1 MTAQN
6 RILASLALMVAGLG
20 AEAQKAPEVPRL
32 VVNVI
37 VDQLRT
43 DYLEAFSP
51 LFGQGGFQRLMKE
64 GRVYSQAEYPF
75 DNPDRASAVACLVS
89 GSSPYEN
96 GIIGQRWLNRT
107 TLQPIICVDDNNY
120 AGQFTLEKSSPA
132 HLAVSTITD
141 ELKVATEGRALV
153 YAVAP
158 ERDAAVLLAG
168 HAADGAFWMNDETGE
183 WASSSYY
190 TIPSWLSYYNKSY
203 HAARRIGTLNWTPT
217 NGFVGEFNYFV
228 SGGIKTPFHHNFKGE
243 RQFREFKASALANEE
258 VTDFVNHCL
267 QNSALGGDAVTDFL
281 SVGYY
286 AGNYDHKTVT
296 ECPMELQDTYV
307 RLDNQLTRLIDM
319 VEHKVGRERVLFVL
333 TSTGYSDTEQTEDDL
348 SRYRIPT
355 GEFNIGR
362 AQLLLNMYLS
372 AVYGQAKYVEACMG
386 NQIYLN
392 LKYIAD
398 KGLNL
403 GEVLERSADFLIQL
417 EGVRDVYTS
426 QRLAQGAWTPGIR
439 SIRNAYNPKT
449 SGDILI
455 QVASGWR
462 LVNEQTG
469 ERKLQRESYMG
480 FPLYFYGL
488 SIQPEVVE
496 TPVTVDHIAPTLA
509 RCLRIRAPNACSAS
523 PLTGIR

>member
-6 RILASLALMVAGLG
+6 KILASLALAMAGWG
-20 AEAQKAPEVPRL
+20 TEAQTAPDVPRL

-37 VDQLRT
+37 VDQLRS

-51 LFGQGGFQRLMKE
+51 LFGEGGFQRLMKE
-64 GRVYSQAEYPF
+64 GKAYSQAEYPF
-75 DNPDRASAVACLVS
+75 DKPDRASSIACLVS

-107 TLQPIICVDDNNY
+107 SLQPTGCVDDSRY
-120 AGQFTLEKSSPA
+120 EGQFTLEKSSPVN
-132 HLAVSTITD
+132 LAVSTLSD

-183 WASSSYY
+183 WASSTYY
-190 TIPSWLSYYNKSY
+190 AIPHWLSYYNKSY
-203 HAARRIGTLNWTPT
+203 HAARRIGTMMWTPT
-217 NGFVGEFNYFV
+217 NSFVGEFNYFV
-228 SGGIKTPFHHNFKGE
+228 SGGTKNPFRHSFKGE
-243 RQFREFKASALANEE
+243 RQFREFKASALVNEE
-258 VTDFVNHCL
+258 VTDFVSHCL
-267 QNSALGGDAVTDFL
+267 QNSMLGGDAVTDVL

-286 AGNYDHKTVT
+286 AGNYDHKTAA

-307 RLDNQLTRLIDM
+307 RLDNQLARLIEM
-319 VEHKVGRERVLFVL
+319 VERKVGLERVLFVL
-333 TSTGYSDTEQTEDDL
+333 TSTGYSDTEDTDDDL
-348 SRYRIPT
+348 SRYKIPS

-417 EGVRDVYTS
+417 DGVRDVYTS

-455 QVASGWR
+455 QVAPGWR

-488 SIQPEVVE
+488 SLQPEVVE
-496 TPVTVDHIAPTLA
+496 TPVTVDRIAPTLA

>member
-1 MTAQN
+1 
-6 RILASLALMVAGLG
+6 
-20 AEAQKAPEVPRL
+20 
-32 VVNVI
+32 
-37 VDQLRT
+37 
-43 DYLEAFSP
+43 
-51 LFGQGGFQRLMKE
+51 
-64 GRVYSQAEYPF
+64 
-75 DNPDRASAVACLVS
+75 
-89 GSSPYEN
+89 
-96 GIIGQRWLNRT
+96 
-107 TLQPIICVDDNNY
+107 
-120 AGQFTLEKSSPA
+120 
-132 HLAVSTITD
+132 
-141 ELKVATEGRALV
+141 
-153 YAVAP
+153 
-158 ERDAAVLLAG
+158 
-168 HAADGAFWMNDETGE
+168 
-183 WASSSYY
+183 
-190 TIPSWLSYYNKSY
+190 
-203 HAARRIGTLNWTPT
+203 
-217 NGFVGEFNYFV
+217 
-228 SGGIKTPFHHNFKGE
+228 
-243 RQFREFKASALANEE
+243 
-258 VTDFVNHCL
+258 
-267 QNSALGGDAVTDFL
+267 
-281 SVGYY
+281 
-286 AGNYDHKTVT
+286 
-296 ECPMELQDTYV
+296 
-307 RLDNQLTRLIDM
+307 